1 VSNCYTAGPYVYIL
15 GWYRVVFYLILTLTI
30 VQVTT
35 KYYAGQ
41 KILAVI
47 VCHFKKSNCNPY
59 FIVIMITVL
68 IINDIFWVVNFQ
80 TRNYFVI
87 FYYTECLL
95 QVIYVQ
101 WRAKKVTHRIQS
113 EVRTM
118 YWIVHAKRHDNDVD
132 VSLFLLAI
140 VRLLSFCSFMSDF
153 WNIWA
158 LNSLNWL
165 AE

>member
-1 VSNCYTAGPYVYIL
+1 VGCIFNSVGLFITREIHYEYEKVRLRSLLLTFHVYMCGPV
-15 GWYRVVFYLILTLTI
+15 

-68 IINDIFWVVNFQ
+68 IMNVIFWVVNFK

-87 FYYTECLL
+87 FYYTERLL

-101 WRAKKVTHRIQS
+101 WRAKK
-113 EVRTM
+113 
-118 YWIVHAKRHDNDVD
+118 
-132 VSLFLLAI
+132 
-140 VRLLSFCSFMSDF
+140 SDTS
-153 WNIWA
+153 
-158 LNSLNWL
+158 NSK
-165 AE
+165 